1 MAIFDKEIKSNRLL
15 QSKRYTIQDID
26 AQEAYTNVLDLNST
40 EIYTQQNLLPTSSLP
55 YSGSA
60 QDGLYITDGS
70 SNIARYYWRMRLTP
84 TKDTVDSSGNSGG
97 NLAQAWVPISGAA
110 SYNAISL
117 QEINSDQVVNW
128 ISNKYIR
135 PDLNLNE
142 ADSASSGNTP
152 GYNISLFKNTVSNNA
167 NNAQAVPGNDFQFD
181 YKTGVVQFTS
191 PSVSPN
197 KIHYLYLSGYVYV
210 GKTLAEETFGSTVN
224 TGSLLTTA
232 SISGETIQFTKG
244 NGDTFDITVP
254 AGDSFPYTGSAL
266 ITGSLGVTG
275 SINSTSVTS
284 SFKGNLDG
292 TASTASYVET
302 AQTASYVETAQTAS
316 YVLNAISSS
325 YALTASYAVSASHE
339 IVKEVSSSYADV
351 AEVARGLENTPS
363 ISVTNITASGAISSS
378 KNLFISASESNTA
391 DKVALY
397 DSSTGEIFYTAS
409 SAIGGGTDIKATGS
423 LSGSSPGGIINTITI
438 RDFDSD
444 VLVKFDAGDL
454 QFIFGTPSAPTPTLI
469 ESGFI
474 QDKFNLF
481 PQTFTLT
488 GNFNL
493 EAYDLISASLE
504 ETSPTAQ
511 DISDTN
517 SGTSLFTTFTS
528 RVFGSGQDEYQF
540 RLQLTSSNPAT
551 SEVSNQTAT
560 ETVSLNKS
568 VPGNPSNTFNTT
580 LVEGG
585 VVSGKIEYNATG
597 SVSFTGSKS
606 GTDNEWTFVSME
618 SNQTYAPT
626 ANGHE
631 SISGSVNLNSLAADA
646 TLTIN
651 TTANYNSGNLNAPQ
665 LTTSRGSGN
674 QNYTRTRSVR
684 TAVFPSS
691 QTGSFESDYFNMS
704 LLEKSGSI
712 NRGTINPNNLSVTL
726 TGTSTTEGNFQ
737 YILIDNTYTLS
748 AVEIGGNN
756 YLTSTFNNTFS
767 TSNGWKIYKSNELG
781 DGTTTYLLKT

>member
-1 MAIFDKEIKSNRLL
+1 MATFDKEIKSNRLL
-15 QSKRYTIQDID
+15 QSKRYTVQDID
-26 AQEAYTNVLDLNST
+26 SQEAYTNVLDLNSS
-40 EIYTQQNLLPTSSLP
+40 EIYTQQAFLPTSSLP
-55 YSGSA
+55 YSSSA
-60 QDGLYITDGS
+60 QDSLYITDGS
-70 SNIARYYWRMRLTP
+70 SNIAQYYWRTRLTP
-84 TKDTVDSSGNSGG
+84 TNATVDSSGNSGG
-97 NLAQAWVPISGAA
+97 NLAQAWVPISG
-110 SYNAISL
+110 SDYNPISL
-117 QEINSDQVVNW
+117 QSVASGQIINWV
-128 ISNKYIR
+128 SNKYIR
-135 PDLNLNE
+135 PDLNTLK
-142 ADSASSGNTP
+142 ADEASSGNTP
-152 GYNISLFKNTVSNNA
+152 GYNIVLFKNTVSDDP
-167 NNAQAVPGNDFQFD
+167 NNAQIVPGTEYQFD
-181 YKTGVVQFTS
+181 YKTGVIQFTN
-191 PSVSPN
+191 PSDSPN
-197 KIHYLYLSGYVYV
+197 KIHYLYLSGYVYL

-244 NGDTFDITVP
+244 NGDTFDIIVP
-254 AGDSFPYTGSAL
+254 TGDSFPYTGSAL

-275 SINSTSVTS
+275 SINATSVTS

-302 AQTASYVETAQTAS
+302 AQTASYV
-316 YVLNAISSS
+316 LNAISSS
-325 YALTASYAVSASHE
+325 YALTASYAFSASVE
-339 IVKEVSSSYADV
+339 IRKEVSSSYADV

-363 ISVTNITASGAISSS
+363 IAVTNITASGAISSS

-423 LSGSSPGGIINTITI
+423 LSGSSPGGVINTITI

-454 QFIFGTPSAPTPTLI
+454 QFIFGTPSAPTPTLT
-469 ESGFI
+469 ETGFI

-504 ETSPTAQ
+504 EISPTAQ

-517 SGTSLFTTFTS
+517 SGTSLSTTFTN

-580 LVEGG
+580 LIEGG

-631 SISGSVNLNSLAADA
+631 SISGSVNLNGLAADA

-651 TTANYNSGNLNAPQ
+651 TTANYNSGVLNAPQ

-684 TAVFPSS
+684 TTMFPTS
-691 QTGSFESDYFNMS
+691 QTGSFESDYFNIS

-712 NRGTINPNNLSVTL
+712 NRGTENPNNLSVTL
-726 TGTSTTEGNFQ
+726 SNSNTSEGLYQ
-737 YILIDNTYTLS
+737 YILINNTYTLS
-748 AVEIGGNN
+748 AIEIGGVN
-756 YLTSTFNNTFS
+756 YLQDTFNNGPFAT
-767 TSNGWKIYKSNELG
+767 TSGWKVYKSKELG
-781 DGTTTYLLKT
+781 NGTITYLLKT

>member
-1 MAIFDKEIKSNRLL
+1 MATFDKEIKSNRLL
-15 QSKRYTIQDID
+15 QSKRYTVQNID
-26 AQEAYTNVLDLNST
+26 GQEAYTNVLDLNST

-55 YSGSA
+55 YSSSA

-70 SNIARYYWRMRLTP
+70 SNIAQYYWRTRLTP
-84 TKDTVDSSGNSGG
+84 TNATVDSSGNSGG
-97 NLAQAWVPISGAA
+97 NLAEAWVPISG
-110 SYNAISL
+110 SDYNPISL
-117 QEINSDQVVNW
+117 QSVASGQVVNW

-135 PDLNLNE
+135 PDLNTLK
-142 ADSASSGNTP
+142 ADEASSGNTP
-152 GYNISLFKNTVSNNA
+152 GYNIVLFKNTVSDSA
-167 NNAQAVPGNDFQFD
+167 NDAQVVPGTEYQFD
-181 YKTGVVQFTS
+181 YKTGVIQFTS

-197 KIHYLYLSGYVYV
+197 KIHYLYLSGYVYL

-474 QDKFNLF
+474 HDKFNLF

-651 TTANYNSGNLNAPQ
+651 TTANYNSGILNAPQ

-684 TAVFPSS
+684 TAMFPSS
-691 QTGSFESDYFNMS
+691 LTGSFESDYFNIS

-712 NRGTINPNNLSVTL
+712 NRGTENPNNLSVTL
-726 TGTSTTEGNFQ
+726 SNSNTSEGLYQ
-737 YILIDNTYTLS
+737 YILIDGTYTLS
-748 AVEIGGNN
+748 AALIGGTN
-756 YLTSTFNNTFS
+756 YLDDTFGNGPFATTS
-767 TSNGWKIYKSNELG
+767 GWKVYKSRELG
-781 DGTTTYLLKT
+781 DGTITYLLET

>member
-1 MAIFDKEIKSNRLL
+1 MATFNKEIKSNRLL
-15 QSKRYTIQDID
+15 QSKRYTVQDID
-26 AQEAYTNVLDLNST
+26 GQEAYTNVLDLNSS

-55 YSGSA
+55 YSSSA

-70 SNIARYYWRMRLTP
+70 SNIAQYYWRTRLTP
-84 TKDTVDSSGNSGG
+84 TNATVDSSGNSGG
-97 NLAQAWVPISGAA
+97 NLAQAWVPISG
-110 SYNAISL
+110 SDYNPISL
-117 QEINSDQVVNW
+117 QSIASGQVVNW
-128 ISNKYIR
+128 VSNKYIR
-135 PDLNLNE
+135 PDLNTLK
-142 ADSASSGNTP
+142 ADEASSGNTP
-152 GYNISLFKNTVSNNA
+152 GYNIVLFKNTVSDDP
-167 NNAQAVPGNDFQFD
+167 NNAQIVPGTEYQFD
-181 YKTGVVQFTS
+181 YKTGVIQFTS
-191 PSVSPN
+191 PSDSPN
-197 KIHYLYLSGYVYV
+197 KIHYLYLSGYVYL

-254 AGDSFPYTGSAL
+254 TGDSFPYTGSAL

-292 TASTASYVET
+292 TASTASFVVT

-316 YVLNAISSS
+316 YVLNAVS
-325 YALTASYAVSASHE
+325 ASYAVSASHE

-363 ISVTNITASGAISSS
+363 IAVTNITASGAISSS

-423 LSGSSPGGIINTITI
+423 LSGSSPGGVINTITI

-454 QFIFGTPSAPTPTLI
+454 QFIFGTPSAPTPTLT
-469 ESGFI
+469 ETGFI
-474 QDKFNLF
+474 QDKFNLYQ
-481 PQTFTLT
+481 QTFTLT

-493 EAYDLISASLE
+493 GAYDLISASLE
-504 ETSPTAQ
+504 ETSPTTQ

-517 SGTSLFTTFTS
+517 SGTSLSQTFTN
-528 RVFGSGQDEYQF
+528 RVFGSGQNEYQF

-606 GTDNEWTFVSME
+606 GTDNEWTFVSLE

-631 SISGSVNLNSLAADA
+631 SISGSVNLNGLAADA

-651 TTANYNSGNLNAPQ
+651 TTANYNSGVLNAPQ

-674 QNYTRTRSVR
+674 QSYTRTRSVR
-684 TAVFPSS
+684 TTVFPTS
-691 QTGSFESDYFNMS
+691 QTASFESDYFNMS

-712 NRGTINPNNLSVTL
+712 NRGTTNPNNLSVTL

-737 YILIDNTYTLS
+737 YILIDDANTLS
-748 AVEIGGNN
+748 AIEIGGNN
-756 YLTSTFNNTFS
+756 YLDSTFNNGPFAT
-767 TSNGWKIYKSNELG
+767 TSGWYVYKSNQLG
-781 DGTTTYLLKT
+781 SGTTTYLLKT